1 MCASRP
7 DSPSRLRSISQG
19 GQSLLHGN
27 PRPIPEFVCP
37 FVPIKIQSRAMTMA
51 ACRVSGGSPDS
62 RSSRHAPSDA
72 AAIVSASQCGMERSG
87 RTTPTLAAIPDSI
100 AFIDRSPSS
109 KMRWRVLAPLVR
121 SGDNGNVAT
130 ATTPN
135 RQDLVRRGQRL
146 EYFTIGYNSVEGLV
160 SIVAGV
166 IAGSASLIGFGLDS
180 VIEVASGVALL
191 WRLHHDLNPSRREQ
205 VERITLRIVGWCFV
219 ALALYVGY
227 ESGYTLIRHEPPER
241 SIPGI
246 IVAAVSVVVMPLL
259 ARAKRRVA
267 AAIGSGAMRADSKQ
281 ADFCTYLSAILLGGL
296 LLNAVLGWWWADP
309 VAGLVMVPI
318 ITKEGIDGIRGKACC
333 DDCGCH

>member
-1 MCASRP
+1 M
-7 DSPSRLRSISQG
+7 
-19 GQSLLHGN
+19 
-27 PRPIPEFVCP
+27 
-37 FVPIKIQSRAMTMA
+37 
-51 ACRVSGGSPDS
+51 
-62 RSSRHAPSDA
+62 
-72 AAIVSASQCGMERSG
+72 
-87 RTTPTLAAIPDSI
+87 
-100 AFIDRSPSS
+100 
-109 KMRWRVLAPLVR
+109 
-121 SGDNGNVAT
+121 
-130 ATTPN
+130 
-135 RQDLVRRGQRL
+135 
-146 EYFTIGYNSVEGLV
+146 
-160 SIVAGV
+160 
-166 IAGSASLIGFGLDS
+166 
-180 VIEVASGVALL
+180 L
-191 WRLHHDLNPSRREQ
+191 WRLHHDLNRSRREQ